1 MKNGCGGV
9 LTIGAGE
16 CEEWVRGSVRMG
28 MGECKNGCGG
38 V

>member
-1 MKNGCGGV
+1 M
-9 LTIGAGE
+9 GAGE

-28 MGECKNGCGG
+28 VRECEEWLRGSVNHWCGG